1 MTSGKWFRENV
12 CRSKS
17 PCISFTIAFNI
28 SGRWD
33 GSIFLRSISSCSSMW
48 TLSVLMIFN
57 CKAIDSRGSRYDGA
71 KLSCKWWNCSV
82 PAVYRLWDRIIQLR
96 GALARCTWEFALLCY
111 RSVVQFHLII
121 LALYNSATFLVIAN
135 SKAIALSLVIAVY
148 VKLALLIEIYGDGIE
163 ISRSE
168 VFRLTHNS
176 QNSVV

>member
-121 LALYNSATFLVIAN
+121 LALYSSATFLVIAKQQ
-135 SKAIALSLVIAVY
+135 SHSSLPRYCCLREVG
-148 VKLALLIEIYGDGIE
+148 LAHWNLRWWHWNLQVWSLPPYA
-163 ISRSE
+163 
-168 VFRLTHNS
+168 
-176 QNSVV
+176 